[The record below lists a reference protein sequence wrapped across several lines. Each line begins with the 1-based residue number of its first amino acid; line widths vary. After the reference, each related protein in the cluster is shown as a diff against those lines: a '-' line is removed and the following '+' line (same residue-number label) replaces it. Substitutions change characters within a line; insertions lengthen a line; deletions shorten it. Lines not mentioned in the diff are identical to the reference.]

1 MAGNPFDRAFVKG
14 ENGVFLTE
22 NKQEVEIPISAEEY
36 PKEWKG
42 LPDAPPILYA
52 RGDICL
58 LQERKLTVVGSRRTP
73 TAALKLG
80 TQIAK
85 DLSGTMVIV
94 TGAAD
99 GGDSAAIE
107 GALQGG
113 GKIICVLAG
122 GFSSLPQGNISLL
135 QEVEKRGLLLS
146 PYPYETAVRAF
157 SYEYRNKLL
166 ATLGKGV
173 LVLGAAEKS
182 GALITAKYAQ
192 KEGKPIF
199 ALPYFPGSSAGAG
212 CNLLLKSGGVL
223 TENAADV
230 AAVLGI
236 SLTEKKRELV
246 LTEEERRMR
255 QALTDMSEGHVSELA
270 SKSGIPA
277 FKARS
282 VLSALEVKGLAV
294 SLGGN
299 RYAPL

>member
-1 MAGNPFDRAFVKG
+1 MSLMKHT
-14 ENGVFLTE
+14 L
-22 NKQEVEIPISAEEY
+22 EIPISAEEY
-36 PKEWKG
+36 PKEWKR
-42 LPDAPPILYA
+42 LSDAPSVLYA
-52 RGDICL
+52 RGNIRL

-80 TQIAK
+80 AQIAK
-85 DLSGTMVIV
+85 DLSSSVALV
-94 TGAAD
+94 TGTAD

-107 GALQGG
+107 GALSGG

-122 GFSSLPQGNISLL
+122 GFSAIPQGNLSLL

-146 PYPYETAVRAF
+146 PYPDETSVRAF

-166 ATLGKGV
+166 ASLGEGT

-199 ALPYFPGSSAGAG
+199 ALPYFPGVSAGAG
-212 CNLLLKSGGVL
+212 CNQLLKTGGIL
-223 TENAADV
+223 TECGADV
-230 AAVLGI
+230 AMHLGI
-236 SLTEKKRELV
+236 SLDNKKQEIV
-246 LTEEERRMR
+246 LTEEESRMR
-255 QALTDMSEGHVSELA
+255 QALTDLSDSHVSELA
-270 SKSGIPA
+270 AKSGVPI
-277 FKARS
+277 FKARA